1 MLKGYGA
8 YSQAYQKA
16 AVNTVDQRK
25 LILMLYDGAIKF
37 LSHAVEKMGK
47 GEAYEAHTHLIKGKS
62 IIAELLASLNL
73 DNGGDI
79 ARNLQRL
86 YAYMFNELIDAN
98 LNKDP
103 DRVQRVVHLLK
114 ELRTAWHGLK
124 PGGAGAAA
132 IPAAPGTQP
141 GRAPVGAG
149 ATAGTGVPAGT
160 GAEAVIPGMIQ
171 VKRIQV
177 KG

>member
-37 LSHAVEKMGK
+37 LSHAVEKMEK
-47 GEAYEAHTHLIKGKS
+47 GEAYEAHSHLIKGKS

-98 LNKDP
+98 LNKEA

-114 ELRTAWHGLK
+114 ELRMAWQNLK
-124 PGGAGAAA
+124 PGTAPTVPGVAAA
-132 IPAAPGTQP
+132 Q
-141 GRAPVGAG
+141 
-149 ATAGTGVPAGT
+149 PAGP
-160 GAEAVIPGMIQ
+160 AVGESVVPGMVQ

>member
-37 LSHAVEKMGK
+37 LTLAIEKMEK
-47 GEAYEAHTHLIKGKS
+47 QEHYEAHTNLIRGKS
-62 IIAELLASLNL
+62 IIAELLSSLNL
-73 DNGGDI
+73 ENGGDI

-98 LNKDP
+98 LNKEP
-103 DRVQRVVHLLK
+103 ERVKKVVHLLK
-114 ELRTAWHGLK
+114 ELRTAWQNLK
-124 PGGAGAAA
+124 PGATPTLPQAAA
-132 IPAAPGTQP
+132 VPTASGS
-141 GRAPVGAG
+141 GS
-149 ATAGTGVPAGT
+149 AGTT
-160 GAEAVIPGMIQ
+160 QIPGMVQ

>member
-37 LSHAVEKMGK
+37 LTHAIEKMQK
-47 GEAYEAHTHLIKGKS
+47 NDVYEAHTNLIRGKS
-62 IIAELLASLNL
+62 IIAELLSSLNL
-73 DNGGDI
+73 DSGGDI

-98 LNKDP
+98 LNKEP
-103 DRVQRVVHLLK
+103 ERVQRVVHLLK
-114 ELRTAWHGLK
+114 ELRTAWQNLK
-124 PGGAGAAA
+124 PGAAA
-132 IPAAPGTQP
+132 IPAGSAAPQG
-141 GRAPVGAG
+141 APQA
-149 ATAGTGVPAGT
+149 VPA
-160 GAEAVIPGMIQ
+160 APPVPGMVQ

>member
-37 LSHAVEKMGK
+37 LTHAIDKMNK
-47 GEAYEAHTHLIKGKS
+47 NEVYEAHTNLIKGKS
-62 IIAELLASLNL
+62 IIAELLASLNME
-73 DNGGDI
+73 NGGDI

-103 DRVQRVVHLLK
+103 QRVQGVVHLLK
-114 ELRTAWHGLK
+114 ELRTAWQNLK
-124 PGGAGAAA
+124 TGSPAQP
-132 IPAAPGTQP
+132 PAAPAGAPEPLAAPGAKPAQP
-141 GRAPVGAG
+141 GPQVP
-149 ATAGTGVPAGT
+149 GT
-160 GAEAVIPGMIQ
+160 IQ

>member
-37 LSHAVEKMGK
+37 LSHAIEKMDK
-47 GEAYEAHTHLIKGKS
+47 GEVYEAHTNLIKGKS

-98 LNKDP
+98 LNKDSQ
-103 DRVQRVVHLLK
+103 RVQGVVHLLK
-114 ELRTAWHGLK
+114 ELRTAWQNLK
-124 PGGAGAAA
+124 SGSAPQA
-132 IPAAPGTQP
+132 PAAQ
-141 GRAPVGAG
+141 
-149 ATAGTGVPAGT
+149 GT
-160 GAEAVIPGMIQ
+160 GAEAQAAPAAQPAQSGTQVPGTIQ